1 MHVLP
6 DYLEHQLNLLCIGSN
21 PSPASIA
28 QQCYYGNP
36 RNRFWK
42 ALNASG
48 LVDEP
53 LAQNKASLSI
63 LLKRYGIGF
72 TDVVKPPTPGVA
84 QLRASDYQQWA
95 PVLAEKILHFSPRVC
110 WFQGKVPYQ
119 AFWKYSGMDAGQP
132 MGKAADISWG
142 AQPIVIGTSRVF
154 VTPNPSPANA
164 VFSLD
169 DLVMWYKKLKD
180 FCQQA

>member
-1 MHVLP
+1 MQVLP
-6 DYLEHQLNLLCIGSN
+6 DYLDHHLKLLCIGSN

-28 QQCYYGNP
+28 EQCYYGNP

-42 ALNASG
+42 ALNGSG

-53 LAQNKASLSI
+53 LAQAKESFPV
-63 LLKRYGIGF
+63 LLQRYRIGF

-84 QLRASDYQQWA
+84 QLRASDYKQWA
-95 PVLAEKILHFSPRVC
+95 PVLAEKILHFSPEVC
-110 WFQGKVPYQ
+110 WFQGKVPYSK
-119 AFWKYSGMDAGQP
+119 FLKYAGVTND
-132 MGKAADISWG
+132 KVEKINWG
-142 AQPIVIGTSRVF
+142 VQSLVIGCSRVF

-169 DLVMWYKKLKD
+169 DLIMWYKKL
-180 FCQQA
+180 QQYSQEN